1 MSNVPIEID
10 QDALRE
16 YLEGLPV
23 FGEGSQT
30 FGDVQRQFDEME
42 RLGIIPAGQTTGRVP
57 DGGSTDGVRV
67 TPRDTTVPVVPPVGP
82 GEPAPMPRPRGD
94 EPPVEEVD
102 PVTEAQEALAEQRRV
117 DAFARLRSLLN
128 RYNLGA
134 LEGNVRDLIARGIT
148 DGDAV
153 LFELR
158 ETESF
163 KTRFKAN
170 AKRAAAGLPELD
182 PATYIGLENSYRSVL
197 ASNNLPIGFYDDQD
211 DFNAFIEGAVSPG
224 ELQSRISDGYR
235 KVQDADPEVK
245 RQMQELYGVAEP
257 ELLAYFLDPKRARPL
272 LDSAALRRQAEAAAI
287 AARGREQGGLDLTR
301 ESAEALA
308 ARGIT
313 PEEAQAQFAQRG
325 ALAGLYNPLAGEEA
339 LTQEEE
345 LGATFGFDPVA
356 AEKLARRR
364 AQRVA
369 EFQGGGQFARTTGAT
384 SGTVETGIGTA
395 S

>member
-42 RLGIIPAGQTTGRVP
+42 RLGIIPAGQTTRRVP

-102 PVTEAQEALAEQRRV
+102 PVAEAQEALAEQRRV

-128 RYNLGA
+128 RYDLGA

-148 DGDAV
+148 DGESV

-287 AARGREQGGLDLTR
+287 AARGREQGGLTLTR

-313 PEEAQAQFAQRG
+313 PEEAATQFAQRG
-325 ALAGLYNPLAGEEA
+325 ALAGLYNPLTGEEGF
-339 LTQEEE
+339 TQEEE

-356 AEKLARRR
+356 REKLERRR